1 MEFDFVTENFDENDI
16 FNMPSTTL
24 AFIGD
29 AFFSLYVKLKV
40 LNKNAKSGKFH
51 TLSTNFV
58 KASSQRGFL
67 SKVLSHLTEREK
79 DVVRRAKNTHTSSKS
94 KNAGLSDYKNATA
107 YEALVGYLFLN
118 KDPKRLQQILDISF
132 EEELW

>member
-1 MEFDFVTENFDENDI
+1 MEFNFITEKFDENDI

-24 AFIGD
+24 AFVGD
-29 AFFSLYVKLKV
+29 AFFSLYVKTKV

-51 TLSTNFV
+51 LLSTNFV
-58 KASSQRGFL
+58 KASAQRGFL
-67 SKVLSHLTEREK
+67 NKVLNNLTEREK

-107 YEALVGYLFLN
+107 YEALIGYLFLN
-118 KDPKRLQQILDISF
+118 KNEQRLKEILDISF
-132 EEELW
+132 EEEL